1 MVCFVTVFFKFYQ
14 KCDNI
19 TEAYCVS
26 WYSKHIKLAYTG
38 FNGEMEEVMASI
50 KITKHNFDQEVLNS
64 KEPVLLDFWA
74 TWCGPCRMVAP
85 TVEEIANEMEGTA
98 KVGKINVDEESEL
111 ASKYRVMS
119 IPTLMVVKDGK
130 ISATSVGVKPKKD
143 ILSMLEV

>member
-1 MVCFVTVFFKFYQ
+1 
-14 KCDNI
+14 
-19 TEAYCVS
+19 
-26 WYSKHIKLAYTG
+26 
-38 FNGEMEEVMASI
+38 MASI